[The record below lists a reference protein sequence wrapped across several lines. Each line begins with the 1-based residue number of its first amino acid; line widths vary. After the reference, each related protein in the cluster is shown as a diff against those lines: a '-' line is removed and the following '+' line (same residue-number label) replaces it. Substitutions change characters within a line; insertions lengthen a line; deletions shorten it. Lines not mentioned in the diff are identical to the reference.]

1 MRLTNQ
7 FSVMG
12 RKYDLAFGQAN
23 TWKRK
28 LKNDK
33 YELIENAIDK
43 LGQYEDI
50 DESPKHLA
58 IVSKVLEIIKEID
71 FLLEFDA
78 SQNEW
83 SLYIPDEEKCIL
95 VAKGTGIKTY
105 DLLKEALL

>member
-12 RKYDLAFGQAN
+12 REYDLAFGLAN

-28 LKNDK
+28 LENDK

-50 DESPKHLA
+50 DESPERLA
-58 IVSKVLEIIKEID
+58 KELKALEIIKEMLDGDLTKKLNANSIKIFKD
-71 FLLEFDA
+71 IFD
-78 SQNEW
+78 N
-83 SLYIPDEEKCIL
+83 LPKEKQ
-95 VAKGTGIKTY
+95 
-105 DLLKEALL
+105 DLLKEVL